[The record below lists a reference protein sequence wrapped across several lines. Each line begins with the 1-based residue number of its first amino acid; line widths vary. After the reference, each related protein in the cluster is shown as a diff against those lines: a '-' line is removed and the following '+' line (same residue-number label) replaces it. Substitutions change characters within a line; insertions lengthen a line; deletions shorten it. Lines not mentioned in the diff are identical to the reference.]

1 MLPDEWWLT
10 YGCGAK
16 NLQKLAIRVLSQT
29 CSASGCERNW
39 SLFEHIHS
47 KKRNRLEHQRMND
60 IAYVQCNLRLQ
71 QKTQI
76 STRNYDP
83 ICLEDIGKFAEDWI
97 FEDDPQVL
105 NGEEIGVYRKNLES
119 DDTEIRNSMA
129 MNDEAQWIDEDYD
142 IDASQE
148 TDEANMP
155 AADEDQSGGV
165 QDQDIGDGRD
175 EDEDRVGNVTDWTYQ
190 FQYR

>member
-1 MLPDEWWLT
+1 M
-10 YGCGAK
+10 
-16 NLQKLAIRVLSQT
+16 
-29 CSASGCERNW
+29 
-39 SLFEHIHS
+39 
-47 KKRNRLEHQRMND
+47 
-60 IAYVQCNLRLQ
+60 
-71 QKTQI
+71 
-76 STRNYDP
+76 
-83 ICLEDIGKFAEDWI
+83 
-97 FEDDPQVL
+97 L
-105 NGEEIGVYRKNLES
+105 NGEEIGVYRKNLKS
-119 DDTEIRNSMA
+119 DDTKIRNSMA

-155 AADEDQSGGV
+155 AADEDQIGGV

>member
-1 MLPDEWWLT
+1 M
-10 YGCGAK
+10 
-16 NLQKLAIRVLSQT
+16 
-29 CSASGCERNW
+29 
-39 SLFEHIHS
+39 
-47 KKRNRLEHQRMND
+47 
-60 IAYVQCNLRLQ
+60 
-71 QKTQI
+71 
-76 STRNYDP
+76 
-83 ICLEDIGKFAEDWI
+83 
-97 FEDDPQVL
+97 L

-155 AADEDQSGGV
+155 AADEDQIGGV

-175 EDEDRVGNVTDWTYQ
+175 EDEDHVGNVTD
-190 FQYR
+190 

>member
-1 MLPDEWWLT
+1 M
-10 YGCGAK
+10 
-16 NLQKLAIRVLSQT
+16 
-29 CSASGCERNW
+29 
-39 SLFEHIHS
+39 
-47 KKRNRLEHQRMND
+47 
-60 IAYVQCNLRLQ
+60 
-71 QKTQI
+71 
-76 STRNYDP
+76 
-83 ICLEDIGKFAEDWI
+83 
-97 FEDDPQVL
+97 L

-175 EDEDRVGNVTDWTYQ
+175 EDEDHVGNVTD
-190 FQYR
+190 